1 MSFPVCLKRIIK
13 NHQHRHTARIGKPS
27 ERWFLSCWTERISVK
42 TRQTPKSIG
51 FLITAILLILSQSAR
66 AQENDAARALPPEK
80 TAPLTLVRAL
90 MCEGMKEF
98 EPEKETIVFSATLG
112 QAVCFTAFD
121 PVPEKTEIYHNWF
134 RKDQPD
140 AKFKL
145 TLKPPKWASFSKI
158 RLRNS
163 DTGPWRV
170 DITDGHGRIFQTLR
184 FSVTE

>member
-1 MSFPVCLKRIIK
+1 MKK
-13 NHQHRHTARIGKPS
+13 GQ
-27 ERWFLSCWTERISVK
+27 
-42 TRQTPKSIG
+42 TRKAIR
-51 FLITAILLILSQSAR
+51 FLIAAILLIVSQGAW
-66 AQENDAARALPPEK
+66 AQEDDKARPLPPEK
-80 TAPLTLVRAL
+80 PTSLTLVRAL

-98 EPEKETIVFSATLG
+98 EPQNETIVFSAALG

-121 PVPEKTEIYHNWF
+121 PVPEKTEVYHNWF
-134 RKDQPD
+134 RRDQHD

-145 TLKPPKWASFSKI
+145 ALKPTKWASFSQI

-170 DITDGHGRIFQTLR
+170 EITDANGKIFQTLR